1 MLHGGRATT
10 TYRSW
15 IALALP
21 AYWYYCGSANA
32 YYPYALRA
40 SRCVIADTSRGA
52 LVVTTSVV

>member
-1 MLHGGRATT
+1 M
-10 TYRSW
+10 
-15 IALALP
+15 ALP

-32 YYPYALRA
+32 YSPYALRA